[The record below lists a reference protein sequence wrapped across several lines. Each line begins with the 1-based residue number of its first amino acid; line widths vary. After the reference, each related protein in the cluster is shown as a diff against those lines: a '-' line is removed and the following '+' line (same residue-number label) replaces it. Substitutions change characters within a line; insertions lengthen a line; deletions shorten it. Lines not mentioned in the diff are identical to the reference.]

1 MAIDDFFIDEDN
13 EGLEDKRVFEVGD
26 LKFLKISDQ
35 EPVRLELLKEYSG
48 LIIEYTR
55 QTFTLE
61 MIKTIRSHDEEQV
74 YLMPL
79 FLYKSYGDQDEVLSE
94 MVDGTLERL
103 NNLNGIAETTD
114 IIQKR
119 L

>member
-26 LKFLKISDQ
+26 FKFLKISDQ
-35 EPVRLELLKEYSG
+35 EPVRAELIKDYSG

-55 QTFTLE
+55 QTFTFE

-79 FLYKSYGDQDEVLSE
+79 FLYKSYGDYTKDLSE

-103 NNLNGIAETTD
+103 NNLSGIAETTD
-114 IIQKR
+114 IIRKR
-119 L
+119 I